1 MIQNLDHNKAHG
13 HGQIRIRMLKL
24 CCASI
29 CKSMEI
35 ISNQYL
41 ETGTFP
47 NNRKKDNVIP
57 VLKKGDK

>member
-13 HGQIRIRMLKL
+13 HGQIPIRMLKL
-24 CCASI
+24 CCTSI
-29 CKSMEI
+29 CKSIEI

-47 NNRKKDNVIP
+47 NDRKKDNVIP